1 MQNPGLQNPGPLV
14 VRRSRLEYAD
24 TIDHLLK
31 AITRRGLTVFA
42 RIDHAAAARQVGM
55 ELAAEEVVL
64 LGNPRAGT
72 PLMQRDRHVGIDLPL
87 RILLWQ
93 ENGAIFLGY
102 KDPRELAG
110 QYDLADHKAALD
122 AMAALLGELVGEAA

>member
-1 MQNPGLQNPGPLV
+1 MQNPGPLI
-14 VRRSRLEYAD
+14 VRQSRLEYAD
-24 TIDHLLK
+24 TIDRLLK

-55 ELAAEEVVL
+55 DLAAEEVVL

-93 ENGAIFLGY
+93 ENGGVFLGY
-102 KDPRELAG
+102 KDPKELAG
-110 QYDLADHKAALD
+110 QYDLSDHKAALD
-122 AMAALLGELVGEAA
+122 AMAALLAELVGEAA

>member
-1 MQNPGLQNPGPLV
+1 M
-14 VRRSRLEYAD
+14 D
-24 TIDHLLK
+24 
-31 AITRRGLTVFA
+31 
-42 RIDHAAAARQVGM
+42 
-55 ELAAEEVVL
+55 LAAEEVVL

-93 ENGAIFLGY
+93 ENDAIFLGY